1 MSSHHPVIRA
11 LSAAL
16 LCVAAGRAAGQD
28 GAAPKEPEKALT
40 EAVQSETAAT
50 RRVLFECPKGALLT
64 VEFLNSEPGRPAVV
78 RPASGEAVTLQAQES
93 GSGFRYGDGTREL
106 RSKGREVTWTDA
118 SGRPVVCTEQM
129 PTPLGTEPN

>member
-1 MSSHHPVIRA
+1 MPGLHHVLPG
-11 LSAAL
+11 LAAL
-16 LCVAAGRAAGQD
+16 LILAGGGAGAQEPSP
-28 GAAPKEPEKALT
+28 PKEPERALSD
-40 EAVQSETAAT
+40 AVQSETAAI
-50 RRVLFECPKGALLT
+50 RRVIFECPKGALLT

-78 RPASGEAVTLQAQES
+78 RPASGEPVTLQAQES

-106 RSKGREVTWTDA
+106 RGKGREVTWTDT